1 MVLYLCPLTVG
12 AVKQELP
19 SPLASPGL
27 KQKSAPNY
35 TPEEIA
41 ELDALEAMVQRFIKS
56 VELYRSSSRKMLE
69 YKYDKRKDLM
79 FNYYEQEVRQLEEEQ
94 RVSRLSA
101 IRRFQKFI
109 GNYPDGGPYTADAM
123 FRLSELYFERSYD
136 EFLTGQEDYDVAID
150 AWDPDSGEPEPELPA
165 FRYEPT
171 ISMMQRL
178 LTEYPDYRLIDGAY
192 YLLGYC
198 LGEQG
203 EEDRSLE
210 IYQDLVAYHPHTRFG
225 SEVWM
230 RIAEYHFNASRLAEA
245 LNGYKR
251 VLGDEASP
259 FFDKAL
265 YKLAWTHYRLADPE
279 DAPEEYTNS
288 VNRFVEL
295 LDFNLRTKAEG
306 KERGGDLLKEA
317 IQYIAITYSEENWGG
332 LDKLVAFLDD
342 MGERPYSR
350 DVINA
355 LASIYFDQTLFD
367 KAMPALKLVQERYP
381 LHPDAPK
388 VQEQII
394 TAYERNRDFESAA
407 KERDLFIASYSD
419 GGEWQLANKENLEA
433 VDYVAGYTQKAMYA
447 ASIFYHEQ
455 AQVLEE
461 AGNIDLAV
469 ENYRKAAAGYGDY
482 LERYPHDKQ
491 LYALTFYL
499 ADTLFY
505 SLDFERAA
513 VEFTKVR
520 EMRPDGEFLVDAAS
534 NIVFAYRQ
542 ILTAAISNG
551 EIEELAIKMSSE
563 REEGVEIVP
572 LEIPLLHKQY
582 IDAIDILAEINP
594 ADENLPNFLYTTAQT
609 YQGFD
614 HLDEALKRFHRVLE
628 NYPTNEE
635 TAGFS
640 VESLV
645 DLYQTK
651 RDYRTVAE
659 FTKKIMDDPNFAAN
673 TDLLSSLQLYRTGAQ
688 FLVASELATADK
700 HDEASAL
707 YVALVDENP
716 TYANCDA
723 ALNNAAVSFEKSQR
737 FDSAMKMYQ
746 RIVDDY
752 PQSPRADGSLFRVG
766 VNAQNFFDF
775 EKALA
780 TYSKLVK
787 EYPKSTSRPDAFYNI
802 AFALEQLQQYK
813 KAAKQYLAYCDVFPK
828 RDDAP
833 EVCFRAGEVYEKM
846 DDPRLVRKTYL
857 NFIKRYWQNEKHR
870 DRVVEAH
877 LRVAKSY
884 EKQGNLKQ
892 MRKRFQIVLDEYNKK
907 PDAKSALYAAE
918 AEFKLLEPDYE
929 SYSEVKFV
937 GNSDTQSKA
946 LVGQIETLKELSKKY
961 GALLQYKQVEWML
974 AALYRQANLYQLLTE
989 QMFASECP
997 TEFKKLAREMGLY
1010 VEDLCDERLV
1020 LLEEQAIQ
1028 FEDAAVQQYEQVI
1041 ERSREYQIA
1050 NEWTDATLVALNK
1063 LRKAEWPL
1071 QKPAKDYIEDVG
1083 YSSPR
1088 LLTNDGALY
1097 EPPPPPEPE
1106 LIVEPEQTDAAP
1118 AEGEEAAAPAE
1129 GEEAAAPAEG
1139 EEAAAPAEGEEAA
1152 APAEGEEAAAPAE
1165 GEEAAAP
1172 AEGEEAA
1179 APAEGDAAPAEGDA
1193 ASPGAEESD
1202 SEDGEASAE
1211 GEDAEPAEG
1220 DNSAADGESEETEG
1234 EAPADSDESA
1244 TAGDEG

>member
-1 MVLYLCPLTVG
+1 MVRINQITCGYLLGVALCLWPLSAHALTDEP
-12 AVKQELP
+12 A
-19 SPLASPGL
+19 SPLESPGL
-27 KQKSAPNY
+27 RTSGSPDY
-35 TPEEIA
+35 TPEELA
-41 ELDALEAMVQRFIKS
+41 ELEALEAMVRRFTDAADN
-56 VELYRSSSRKMLE
+56 YRSSSRRMLE
-69 YKYDKRKDLM
+69 YKYDQRKDLM

-94 RVSRLSA
+94 RVSRLAA
-101 IRRFQKFI
+101 IRRFEKFI
-109 GNYPDGGPYTADAM
+109 RDYPDGGPYTADAM

-136 EFLTGQEDYDVAID
+136 EFLVGTEDYDVEID
-150 AWDPDSGEPEPELPA
+150 AWDPDTGEAEPMLPE

-210 IYQDLVAYHPHTRFG
+210 TFQDLVAYRPDTRFG

-230 RIAEYHFNASRLAEA
+230 RIAEYHFNASRLGEA
-245 LNGYKR
+245 LAGYLAVIK
-251 VLGDEASP
+251 DQASP
-259 FFDKAL
+259 YFDKAL

-279 DAPEEYTNS
+279 DAPHEYTNS
-288 VNRFVEL
+288 VDRFVEL
-295 LDFNLRTKAEG
+295 LEFNLRTKAEG

-317 IQYIAITYSEENWGG
+317 IQYMAITYSEESWGG
-332 LDKLVAFLDD
+332 LDKLLAFLDGLGD
-342 MGERPYSR
+342 GKRPYAR
-350 DVINA
+350 DVIGA
-355 LASIYFDQTLFD
+355 LAGIYFDQTIFD
-367 KAMPALKLVQERYP
+367 KALTGFEVLQERYP
-381 LHPDAPK
+381 MHPDAPK
-388 VQEQII
+388 IQEQII
-394 TAYERNRDFESAA
+394 TAFERQRDFESAA
-407 KERDLFIASYSD
+407 KARDFFTSTYAD
-419 GGEWQLANKENLEA
+419 GGEWQLANKDNLEA
-433 VDYVAGYTQKAMYA
+433 VEYAQAYTQKALYA

-461 AGNIDLAV
+461 AGNIDQAI
-469 ENYRKAAAGYGDY
+469 ENYRKAAVGYGDY
-482 LERYPHDKQ
+482 LVRYPHNKQ
-491 LYALTFYL
+491 LYEMTFYL

-513 VEFTKVR
+513 VKFTAVR
-520 EMRPDGEFLVDAAS
+520 EMRPDGEFRVDAAS
-534 NIVFAYRQ
+534 NIVFAYEQ
-542 ILTAAISNG
+542 ILKAAIANG
-551 EIEELAIKMSSE
+551 EIEELSIKTSSE
-563 REEGVEIVP
+563 RQEGVEVVA
-572 LEIPLLHKQY
+572 LEIPPLHKQY

-594 ADENLPNFLYTTAQT
+594 QEENLPNFLYTTAQT

-614 HLDEALKRFHRVLE
+614 HLDEALKRFHHVLE
-628 NYPTNEE
+628 TYPQNAE
-635 TAGFS
+635 TASFS

-659 FTKKIMDDPNFAAN
+659 FTKKIMDDPNFSEN
-673 TDLLSSLQLYRTGAQ
+673 KELLTSLQEYRTGAQ
-688 FLVASELATADK
+688 FLVAADLAKTDK
-700 HDEASAL
+700 HEDASAL

-716 TYANCDA
+716 RYANCDA

-737 FDSAMKMYQ
+737 FDSAMRMYQ

-775 EKALA
+775 EKALK
-780 TYSKLVK
+780 TYRKLVK
-787 EYPKSTSRPDAFYNI
+787 DYPKSTSRPDAFYNI
-802 AFALEQLQQYK
+802 AFAYEQLQQYK

-857 NFIKRYWQNEKHR
+857 NFIKRYWDNEKHR

-892 MRKRFQIVLDEYNKK
+892 MRKRFEIVLEEYNKK

-918 AEFKLLEPDYE
+918 AEFKLLEPAYE
-929 SYSEVKFV
+929 SYSTVKFK
-937 GNSDTQSKA
+937 GDSETQSKS
-946 LVGQIETLKELSKKY
+946 LLGQIESLKELSKSY
-961 GALLQYKQVEWML
+961 GGILQYKQVEWML

-997 TEFKKLAREMGLY
+997 SEFKKLAREMGLY

-1050 NEWTDATLVALNK
+1050 NDWTQETLVALNK

-1071 QKPAKDYIEDVG
+1071 QKDAKDYLDDTG
-1083 YSSPR
+1083 YDAPR
-1088 LLTNDGALY
+1088 LITHDGKLY

-1106 LIVEPEQTDAAP
+1106 PVIEEPLPAAAPAEAEPAAP
-1118 AEGEEAAAPAE
+1118 AEGEPAAPAEGEPAAPAEGEPAAPAEGEPAAPAEGEAAAPAE
-1129 GEEAAAPAEG
+1129 G
-1139 EEAAAPAEGEEAA
+1139 
-1152 APAEGEEAAAPAE
+1152 
-1165 GEEAAAP
+1165 
-1172 AEGEEAA
+1172 EAA
-1179 APAEGDAAPAEGDA
+1179 APAEGDAESDEEKEKEDADEEAAEGESQEDPAAAPPAEGEVAPTED
-1193 ASPGAEESD
+1193 GASD
-1202 SEDGEASAE
+1202 SE
-1211 GEDAEPAEG
+1211 
-1220 DNSAADGESEETEG
+1220 
-1234 EAPADSDESA
+1234 